1 MELSSAFWWFILI
14 GLGAQL
20 VDGALGMAFGLVSS
34 SVMLAMG
41 IPPAQASAAI
51 HTAEVF
57 TTGASGV
64 SHLVAGNVDKRLFL
78 RLALPGAVGGAVGAY
93 GLTQLPGEVI
103 RPLIYLYLLVLAIII
118 LARAAGR
125 LMPKGEVKRV
135 PVLGFVA
142 GFLDASGGG
151 GWGPVATS
159 TLLARGG
166 QARTT
171 IGTVNA
177 AEFVVTLTVSATFLL
192 SMGLHHLQIVAG
204 LLIGGMMAA
213 PVAALLVKRLK
224 ERWVLVA
231 VGVLVLG
238 ISLFQIGHALPGYLA
253 RCALTGRRTICRAA
267 GGPTRRGAGGGAP
280 GAAGG
285 RGRRRPGQI
294 RHRAARSGLVTAAV
308 HAAPVE
314 DAGAGRQ
321 HAAEEVHPARL
332 RVHHH
337 RRLGGQ
343 QQRQVGGAV

>member
-1 MELSSAFWWFILI
+1 MELSSEFWWFILI

-34 SVMLAMG
+34 SVLLSMG
-41 IPPAQASAAI
+41 LPPAQVSASV

-64 SHLVAGNVDKRLFL
+64 SHLVAGNVDKRLFF
-78 RLALPGAVGGAVGAY
+78 RLALPGALGGALGAY
-93 GLTQLPGEVI
+93 VLTQVPGDLI

-125 LMPKGEVKRV
+125 WMPKGEIRRV
-135 PVLGFVA
+135 PVLGFFA
-142 GFLDASGGG
+142 GLLDASGGG

-177 AEFVVTLTVSATFLL
+177 AEFVVTSTISATFLL
-192 SMGLHHLQIVAG
+192 SMGVQHLQIVAG

-213 PVAALLVKRLK
+213 PVAAVLVRRVK

-238 ISLFQIGHALPGYLA
+238 ISLFQVGHALFGYL
-253 RCALTGRRTICRAA
+253 GR
-267 GGPTRRGAGGGAP
+267 
-280 GAAGG
+280 
-285 RGRRRPGQI
+285 
-294 RHRAARSGLVTAAV
+294 
-308 HAAPVE
+308 
-314 DAGAGRQ
+314 
-321 HAAEEVHPARL
+321 
-332 RVHHH
+332 
-337 RRLGGQ
+337 
-343 QQRQVGGAV
+343 

>member
-1 MELSSAFWWFILI
+1 MELSSEFWWFILI

-34 SVMLAMG
+34 SVLLSMG
-41 IPPAQASAAI
+41 LPPAQVSASV

-64 SHLVAGNVDKRLFL
+64 SHLVAGNVDKRLFF
-78 RLALPGAVGGAVGAY
+78 RLALPGALGGALGAY
-93 GLTQLPGEVI
+93 VLTQVPGDLI

-125 LMPKGEVKRV
+125 WMPKGEIRRV
-135 PVLGFVA
+135 PVLGFFA
-142 GFLDASGGG
+142 GLLDASGGG

-159 TLLARGG
+159 TLLAGGG

-192 SMGLHHLQIVAG
+192 SMGVQHLQIVAG

-213 PVAALLVKRLK
+213 PVAAVLVKRVK

-238 ISLFQIGHALPGYLA
+238 ISLFQVGHAVFGYLY
-253 RCALTGRRTICRAA
+253 R
-267 GGPTRRGAGGGAP
+267 
-280 GAAGG
+280 
-285 RGRRRPGQI
+285 
-294 RHRAARSGLVTAAV
+294 
-308 HAAPVE
+308 
-314 DAGAGRQ
+314 
-321 HAAEEVHPARL
+321 
-332 RVHHH
+332 
-337 RRLGGQ
+337 
-343 QQRQVGGAV
+343 

>member
-1 MELSSAFWWFILI
+1 MELSSEFWWFILI

-34 SVMLAMG
+34 SVLLSMG
-41 IPPAQASAAI
+41 LPPAQVSASV

-64 SHLVAGNVDKRLFL
+64 SHLVAGNVDKRLFF
-78 RLALPGAVGGAVGAY
+78 RLALPGALGGALGAY
-93 GLTQLPGEVI
+93 VLTQVPGDLI

-177 AEFVVTLTVSATFLL
+177 AEFVVTLTISATFLL
-192 SMGLHHLQIVAG
+192 SMGVQHLQIVAG

-213 PVAALLVKRLK
+213 PVAAVLVKRVK

-238 ISLFQIGHALPGYLA
+238 ISLFQVGHALFGYL
-253 RCALTGRRTICRAA
+253 GR
-267 GGPTRRGAGGGAP
+267 
-280 GAAGG
+280 
-285 RGRRRPGQI
+285 
-294 RHRAARSGLVTAAV
+294 
-308 HAAPVE
+308 
-314 DAGAGRQ
+314 
-321 HAAEEVHPARL
+321 
-332 RVHHH
+332 
-337 RRLGGQ
+337 
-343 QQRQVGGAV
+343 

>member
-1 MELSSAFWWFILI
+1 MELSSEFWWFILI

-34 SVMLAMG
+34 SVLLSMG
-41 IPPAQASAAI
+41 LPPAQVSASV

-64 SHLVAGNVDKRLFL
+64 SHLVAGNVDKRLFF
-78 RLALPGAVGGAVGAY
+78 RLALPGALGGALGAY
-93 GLTQLPGEVI
+93 VLTQVPGDLI

-125 LMPKGEVKRV
+125 WMPKGEIRRV
-135 PVLGFVA
+135 PVLGFFA
-142 GFLDASGGG
+142 GLLDASGGG

-159 TLLARGG
+159 TLLAGGG

-177 AEFVVTLTVSATFLL
+177 AEFVVTLTISATFLL
-192 SMGLHHLQIVAG
+192 SMGVQHLQIVAG

-213 PVAALLVKRLK
+213 PVAAMLVKRVK

-238 ISLFQIGHALPGYLA
+238 ISLFQVGHSLFGYLY
-253 RCALTGRRTICRAA
+253 R
-267 GGPTRRGAGGGAP
+267 
-280 GAAGG
+280 
-285 RGRRRPGQI
+285 
-294 RHRAARSGLVTAAV
+294 
-308 HAAPVE
+308 
-314 DAGAGRQ
+314 
-321 HAAEEVHPARL
+321 
-332 RVHHH
+332 
-337 RRLGGQ
+337 
-343 QQRQVGGAV
+343 